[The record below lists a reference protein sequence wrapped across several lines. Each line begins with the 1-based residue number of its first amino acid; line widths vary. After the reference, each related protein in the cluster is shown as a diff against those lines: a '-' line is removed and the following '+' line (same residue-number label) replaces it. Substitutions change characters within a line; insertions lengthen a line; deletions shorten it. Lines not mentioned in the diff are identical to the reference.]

1 MGPLDERLVS
11 PKEHLD
17 DALLEL
23 GVSPHTRVTLLVE
36 GETEELLAHR
46 TLARLGLAD
55 YPDVMRVLPMRGVG
69 QSKYMRRLAA
79 HLVAPIITGRSG
91 DSYETARPVCRVV
104 ILADPEG
111 PFESQRKAEKE
122 VELILREVRLVLDA
136 QGARIVDEDLR
147 RLVQL
152 HVWATS
158 FEFEHFAN
166 VELAAALKRVH
177 PDRGGLSQAELRTQ
191 LASLR
196 AQGAP
201 IKKLWQ
207 QWSPKPSK
215 VKLAEA
221 LWPAFERKIA
231 RAIAGRAQAPP
242 LAQYVD
248 EAYGTAMASRRIHYV
263 LRAADSI
270 ELEEEVG
277 VRRTKAEGGAPT
289 PPNGLQRG
297 EAAP

>member
-1 MGPLDERLVS
+1 MRRVRGSLTKIS
-11 PKEHLD
+11 
-17 DALLEL
+17 
-23 GVSPHTRVTLLVE
+23 GVWCSSMFGQRHSSSNTSRTSNWLQLSNGFIP
-36 GETEELLAHR
+36 TEEVSA
-46 TLARLGLAD
+46 
-55 YPDVMRVLPMRGVG
+55 
-69 QSKYMRRLAA
+69 K
-79 HLVAPIITGRSG
+79 RSLEPN
-91 DSYETARPVCRVV
+91 SH
-104 ILADPEG
+104 
-111 PFESQRKAEKE
+111 PFERK
-122 VELILREVRLVLDA
+122 
-136 QGARIVDEDLR
+136 
-147 RLVQL
+147 
-152 HVWATS
+152 
-158 FEFEHFAN
+158 
-166 VELAAALKRVH
+166 
-177 PDRGGLSQAELRTQ
+177 
-191 LASLR
+191 
-196 AQGAP
+196 GAP